1 MTHYLHYSTVP
12 NSLDDVG
19 NAICR
24 EDMDDDTR
32 HLLLAA
38 NPQLQ
43 QSTTKN
49 NTTSPIIIP
58 GAHYAPSAMPPCSP
72 QEHKRLAALSH
83 QVGGAATLALAELVD
98 ELKVPSFAGDL
109 NTFGGN
115 GVGAA
120 AQASSFMVQDIAHYD
135 MLLKQYHDLKNHRAV
150 PATMM
155 RKEVELKR
163 AYQKMS
169 GSLNQRGQHI
179 LHKHVSKTKEVL
191 NAKGRVGY
199 EPIPISSQIDVQRLA
214 TLAKVGKVAGPGF
227 ILLDGY
233 LRYDKVAGMYEQN
246 NASWKREAFIQT
258 GGFAAGI
265 AAGVF
270 IVFVIGFAPVGLVVG
285 IVAAGAAAVI
295 ADKAATGLISNTYD
309 FLVY

>member
-1 MTHYLHYSTVP
+1 MGGQV
-12 NSLDDVG
+12 VR
-19 NAICR
+19 R
-24 EDMDDDTR
+24 E
-32 HLLLAA
+32 
-38 NPQLQ
+38 
-43 QSTTKN
+43 
-49 NTTSPIIIP
+49 
-58 GAHYAPSAMPPCSP
+58 Y
-72 QEHKRLAALSH
+72 
-83 QVGGAATLALAELVD
+83 
-98 ELKVPSFAGDL
+98 
-109 NTFGGN
+109 
-115 GVGAA
+115 
-120 AQASSFMVQDIAHYD
+120 YD
-135 MLLKQYHDLKNHRAV
+135 MLLKQYHDLKNRRAV

-155 RKEVELKR
+155 RKEVELNR

-179 LHKHVSKTKEVL
+179 LHKHVSNIKEVL

-199 EPIPISSQIDVQRLA
+199 EPIPISSQINVQRLA

-246 NASWKREAFIQT
+246 NASWKCEAFIQT
-258 GGFAAGI
+258 GGF

-285 IVAAGAAAVI
+285 IVTAGAAAVI
-295 ADKAATGLISNTYD
+295 ADKTATGLISNTYD